1 MNQIMTF
8 NTTKCQEV
16 FRNRFT
22 GASGIPFHDFKS
34 GKTINQTVVDPSDVL
49 LYDNARKEDILNFYY
64 KALLSFAEGLDA
76 FSRKNYTWATIKLYY
91 SVYFGLRT
99 SLLCRSIILV
109 RANKHLYKL
118 KIASGEVY
126 NKPKEMTDHGGTIYT
141 YVDLFQRTDFFCSN
155 TLENMN
161 AYFWIKNC
169 REIVNYKDGVF
180 HDPETIDIW
189 DDIIED
195 IDKLGIKKTLTHFV
209 DERDK
214 YCFLPEYAILVIP
227 INRILMVAQEV
238 KNELS
243 EQLQD
248 TQKNWIESILKE
260 KLNTEYIDKLLLD
273 SN

>member
-22 GASGIPFHDFKS
+22 GASGIPFRDFKY

-126 NKPKEMTDHGGTIYT
+126 NKPKEMRGLRCGAGRRRRLLHPLRRSTTGCRRK
-141 YVDLFQRTDFFCSN
+141 VSP
-155 TLENMN
+155 
-161 AYFWIKNC
+161 AYPAG
-169 REIVNYKDGVF
+169 Y
-180 HDPETIDIW
+180 
-189 DDIIED
+189 
-195 IDKLGIKKTLTHFV
+195 
-209 DERDK
+209 
-214 YCFLPEYAILVIP
+214 
-227 INRILMVAQEV
+227 
-238 KNELS
+238 
-243 EQLQD
+243 D
-248 TQKNWIESILKE
+248 TGSQSI
-260 KLNTEYIDKLLLD
+260 
-273 SN
+273 SGHHRG

>member
-1 MNQIMTF
+1 M
-8 NTTKCQEV
+8 
-16 FRNRFT
+16 
-22 GASGIPFHDFKS
+22 D
-34 GKTINQTVVDPSDVL
+34 
-49 LYDNARKEDILNFYY
+49 
-64 KALLSFAEGLDA
+64 
-76 FSRKNYTWATIKLYY
+76 
-91 SVYFGLRT
+91 
-99 SLLCRSIILV
+99 
-109 RANKHLYKL
+109 
-118 KIASGEVY
+118 
-126 NKPKEMTDHGGTIYT
+126 
-141 YVDLFQRTDFFCSN
+141 
-155 TLENMN
+155 
-161 AYFWIKNC
+161 KNC

-214 YCFLPEYAILVIP
+214 YCFLPEYAILAIP